1 MTTSPEDVAFIL
13 ARLPNS
19 PEDYRQLVLKNL
31 SRLLGL
37 IELANGGYEFA
48 PKSDAQIES
57 AMTSLLDAIEEAE
70 IRFDP
75 AQRDAS
81 MKMLSEALPN
91 DEGVRRFLAGLWP

>member
-37 IELANGGYEFA
+37 IELANGGYEFSL
-48 PKSDAQIES
+48 KSAARIDA
-57 AMTSLLDAIEEAE
+57 AMNQLLDAIAKAE
-70 IRFDP
+70 IRFVP
-75 AQRDAS
+75 AQREAS
-81 MKMLSEALPN
+81 LRMLSEALPN
-91 DEGVRRFLAGLWP
+91 DEGVRRFLDGLWP